1 MNCDKMLS
9 LSSSPVRRMRR
20 LMLALGVLAALGVA
34 LPALAQQIPA
44 LLSIPPAVAAAHPEL
59 IQWRATLVAERD
71 DLRTKTAGH
80 NSRCSA
86 VEEGSNNEVPCRD
99 ELADLSSALKAH
111 IERSNQYNDAV
122 SDAIDAIAKAEA
134 VKAAKDVECKW
145 GDQSAD
151 VVDLRCMGLDPDR
164 PIAVD
169 PHVVRGEQRV
179 FSAQVDLTL
188 FDDPDYIKAME
199 AEVRTGAD
207 RVETM
212 EEAIQYFKRTQ
223 LKRPNDPVVRQALL
237 LAETL
242 LKGRMQ
248 ERQDNKDQAVQ
259 QLYHGVAALM
269 TGDMVTAGDSI
280 KRAGELDPTNPNA
293 ADWSLA
299 VTAMKAHFQGTDHVV
314 KTVEQLVGNALT
326 SEAWGNYST
335 EVDEMKVAK
344 TLSHDDKYVDTIL
357 DHAQHLEQEF
367 PVRSAM
373 HPSAHTTQ
381 IPAQKS
387 TVHN

>member
-1 MNCDKMLS
+1 MTNAKIPAQS
-9 LSSSPVRRMRR
+9 VSSAPTMRR
-20 LMLALGVLAALGVA
+20 LMLSTALFVTFTLSA
-34 LPALAQQIPA
+34 PATAQHIPA
-44 LLSIPPAVAAAHPEL
+44 LLSIPPAIATAHPDL
-59 IQWRATLVAERD
+59 IQWRAALVTERD

-86 VEEGSNNEVPCRD
+86 VEEGSNNEVPCRE

-134 VKAAKDVECKW
+134 AKAAKDAECQW

-151 VVDLRCMGLDPDR
+151 VVDLRCLGLDPDR

-188 FDDPDYIKAME
+188 FDDPDYKKAME
-199 AEVRTGAD
+199 AEVRPG
-207 RVETM
+207 VETM
-212 EEAIQYFKRTQ
+212 DQAIQYFKRTQ
-223 LKRPNDPVVRQALL
+223 LKRPNDPVVHQALL

-248 ERQDNKDQAVQ
+248 QRQDNKDQAVQ
-259 QLYHGVAALM
+259 QLCHGLAALM
-269 TGDMVTAGDSI
+269 MGDMVTAGDII
-280 KRAGELDPTNPNA
+280 KRAGELDPTNPNVA
-293 ADWSLA
+293 NWSLTVA
-299 VTAMKAHFQGTDHVV
+299 AMKAHFQGTDHDV
-314 KTVEQLVGNALT
+314 KSVEMLVGNALT
-326 SEAWGNYST
+326 SEAWGNYAT
-335 EVDEMKVAK
+335 EVNEMKVAK
-344 TLSHDDKYVDTIL
+344 NLSHDDKYVDTIL
-357 DHAQHLEQEF
+357 DHAQHLDKEF
-367 PVRSAM
+367 PARSAM
-373 HPSAHTTQ
+373 HPAAHTSQT
-381 IPAQKS
+381 PASKN

>member
-1 MNCDKMLS
+1 MAHGAGDGA
-9 LSSSPVRRMRR
+9 RR
-20 LMLALGVLAALGVA
+20 
-34 LPALAQQIPA
+34 PANQ
-44 LLSIPPAVAAAHPEL
+44 
-59 IQWRATLVAERD
+59 
-71 DLRTKTAGH
+71 TAGH

-86 VEEGSNNEVPCRD
+86 VEEGSNNEVPCRE

-134 VKAAKDVECKW
+134 TKAAKDAECHW

-151 VVDLRCMGLDPDR
+151 VVDLRCLGLDPDR

-188 FDDPDYIKAME
+188 FDDPDYKKAME
-199 AEVRTGAD
+199 AEVRPG
-207 RVETM
+207 VETM
-212 EEAIQYFKRTQ
+212 DEAVQYFKRTQ

-248 ERQDNKDQAVQ
+248 QRQDNLNQAAQ
-259 QLYHGVAALM
+259 QQQTTRTRPGSSSITGLASLM
-269 TGDMVTAGDSI
+269 MGDMVTAGDSI
-280 KRAGELDPTNPNA
+280 KRAGELDPTNPNVA
-293 ADWSLA
+293 NWSLTVA
-299 VTAMKAHFQGTDHVV
+299 AMKTHFQGTDRDV
-314 KTVEQLVGNALT
+314 KIVEQLVGNALT
-326 SEAWGNYST
+326 SEAWGNYSV

-344 TLSHDDKYVDTIL
+344 NLSHDDKYVNTML
-357 DHAQHLEQEF
+357 DHAQHLDKEF
-367 PVRSAM
+367 PARSAM
-373 HPSAHTTQ
+373 HPGAHATQ
-381 IPAQKS
+381 TPASKNAA
-387 TVHN
+387 HN